1 MIELYSQSCYF
12 LIFQSLKNKKM
23 RTFNTAYSILLTNS
37 TEQDFQ
43 FLLSLYTKGTAP
55 EMKGAFTKIAMLKI
69 ADANNG
75 T

>member
-1 MIELYSQSCYF
+1 
-12 LIFQSLKNKKM
+12 M